1 MLSAQDSS
9 EPLFL
14 YLATLPWEEDESSPL
29 SAENDEERVSQG
41 GDEDESSP
49 LSGWTAE
56 TEEHV
61 SQGGAEDESSTLSSW
76 TTESPERDDEALPGW
91 GEAGSEA
98 RHPSDES
105 LADFHPFAVDVLG
118 GRVRGIVF

>member
-1 MLSAQDSS
+1 M
-9 EPLFL
+9 
-14 YLATLPWEEDESSPL
+14 
-29 SAENDEERVSQG
+29 AENDEEHVSQG

-56 TEEHV
+56 NEEHV

-91 GEAGSEA
+91 EEAVAEA
-98 RHPSDES
+98 RHPPDEG
-105 LADFHPFAVDVLG
+105 LAGRHPFAVDALG